1 MKIIAGSYTSMG
13 GPGLALLRW
22 QANGFEVLDTTDA
35 VKEAIW
41 AEKSKKAPVIFA
53 AGAQEDGIHTCVAS
67 FAVSD
72 DGFTLLSRQES
83 DGVESCHL
91 CLDEEEKFLYT
102 ANYGDGSVSVFPVGE
117 DGKIGSCMQQM
128 QRNTPIGPR
137 ADRQERN
144 HAHQV
149 CFRPGTKELF
159 LCDLGA
165 DQVVIFRVGADG
177 MLTEK
182 TAIACMPGSGPRHL
196 SFDGPDAFYLVGE
209 LDTSLSRYAY
219 DGWAWQC
226 VQHISALPNGYEKPN
241 TAAAIRQDGQHVYV
255 SNRGHDSIAVFAKDG
270 EGKLKPPYFIR
281 TPGACPRDFQL
292 LGAGFLLAHQQSGT
306 VTCINENGVPVAQ
319 VYLPGAVSLLLMDP

>member
-1 MKIIAGSYTSMG
+1 MKIIAGSYTSLD
-13 GPGLALLRW
+13 GPGLALLKWR
-22 QANGFEVLDTTDA
+22 ANGFEILDTTDA
-35 VKEAIW
+35 VQEAIW

-53 AGAQEDGIHTCVAS
+53 AGAQADGVHTCVAS

-72 DGFTLLSRQES
+72 DGFILLSRQES
-83 DGVESCHL
+83 DGMECCHL
-91 CLDEEEKFLYT
+91 CLDEEEKNLYA
-102 ANYGDGSVSVFPVGE
+102 ANYGDGSVSVFPIGE
-117 DGKIGSCMQQM
+117 DGKIGSCMQRM
-128 QRNTPIGPR
+128 KRNTPLGPR

-165 DQVVIFRVGADG
+165 DQVVIFRVGEDG
-177 MLTEK
+177 MLAEK

-209 LDTSLSRYAY
+209 LDSSVSRYAY
-219 DGWAWQC
+219 NAQGWQC
-226 VQHISALPNGYEKPN
+226 VQHISALPSGYEKPN

-270 EGKLKPPYFIR
+270 DGKLKQPYFIR
-281 TPGACPRDFQL
+281 TPGACPRDFRL

-306 VTCINENGVPVAQ
+306 VTCINENGVPMGQ
-319 VYLPGAVSLLLMDP
+319 VHLPGAVSLLLMDP